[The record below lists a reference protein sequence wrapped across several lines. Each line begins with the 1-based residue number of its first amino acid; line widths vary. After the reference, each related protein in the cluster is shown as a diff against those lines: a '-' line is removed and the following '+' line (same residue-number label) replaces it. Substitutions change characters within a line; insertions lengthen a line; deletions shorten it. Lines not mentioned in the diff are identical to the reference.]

1 MTPFEAIYGRPPPK
15 LKQPLLGETKTKIE
29 AVVQELTARDELQRQ
44 LSYNLTR
51 A

>member
-15 LKQPLLGETKTKIE
+15 LKQPLLGETKIE
-29 AVVQELTARDELQRQ
+29 AVVQELTTRDELKRQ